1 MTRKLSGRNGRYR
14 GRDDKR
20 FLYKDDDDCDD
31 DDDDDDND
39 NDDDDDDDDNYYDDD
54 DNNNGDDNNY
64 NGYHS
69 AADDLKRTYRRYTY
83 ARRAKSHH
91 GSRTKSH
98 SRPRGHNSSQAKGRY
113 GSRKGNGHRPPYV
126 ARVYMRGTGEQI
138 SIVFKSNHRNRR
150 KGFDAI
156 YSVSQGDFN

>member
-20 FLYKDDDDCDD
+20 FLYQDDDDCDD
-31 DDDDDDND
+31 DDDDDDDDAD
-39 NDDDDDDDDNYYDDD
+39 NYDDD

-64 NGYHS
+64 NDYHI
-69 AADDLKRTYRRYTY
+69 AVDDLKRTYRRYTY

-98 SRPRGHNSSQAKGRY
+98 SRPRGHHSSQARGRY
-113 GSRKGNGHRPPYV
+113 GSRRGSSHRPPYV

-138 SIVFKSNHRNRR
+138 LIVFKSNHRNRR
-150 KGFDAI
+150 KGFDAM